1 MKFRSTFTIDTKVKV
16 NWFPG
21 HMNRIYNDLPNYMN
35 KIDVLLEV
43 RDCRNPISS
52 GNPELLKFMNPSIK
66 RIILFNKFD
75 LCDKKK
81 TESII
86 KNNFKSNEAL
96 ILSAKSQGNVRK
108 ILEKISQEK
117 KQFNLIGVW
126 CMVIGIPNVGK
137 SSIIN
142 VLRTVGNELSKTN
155 KITNGSKIGDLPTTT
170 RHVDYFKI
178 SSSPNIFI
186 MDTPGVMP
194 PKINRYNLDFLKLSA
209 SRNISNNIVE
219 KQWICDYIL
228 YNLNISKQDKYVSS
242 LKLDSKTDDIK
253 ELVTQVKDKFQKQND
268 NEIYDLIIKKFNEG
282 ELGNITFDE
291 ENLKE
296 LVISKNL
303 NKT

>member
-1 MKFRSTFTIDTKVKV
+1 MKFRSNFTIDTNIKV

-52 GNPELLKFMNPSIK
+52 GNPELLKYMHPGIK

-81 TESII
+81 TEAII
-86 KNNFKSNEAL
+86 KNNFKSNESL

-117 KQFNLIGVW
+117 KEFNLIGVW

-142 VLRTVGNELSKTN
+142 VLRTVGNEMSKT
-155 KITNGSKIGDLPTTT
+155 KLTYGSKIGDLPTTT
-170 RHVDYFKI
+170 RHIDYFKI
-178 SSSPNIFI
+178 SSNPNIFI
-186 MDTPGVMP
+186 MDSPGVMP

-209 SRNISNNIVE
+209 SRNISSHIVE

-228 YNLNISKQDKYVSS
+228 FNLNISKQDKYVSA
-242 LKLDSKTDDIK
+242 LKLDSKSDNINEVISQIK
-253 ELVTQVKDKFQKQND
+253 EKFLKQND
-268 NEIYDLIIKKFNEG
+268 NDAYDLIIKKFNDG
-282 ELGNITFDE
+282 ELGNLTFDE
-291 ENLKE
+291 ENIKE
-296 LVISKNL
+296 LVIRKNISKI
-303 NKT
+303 